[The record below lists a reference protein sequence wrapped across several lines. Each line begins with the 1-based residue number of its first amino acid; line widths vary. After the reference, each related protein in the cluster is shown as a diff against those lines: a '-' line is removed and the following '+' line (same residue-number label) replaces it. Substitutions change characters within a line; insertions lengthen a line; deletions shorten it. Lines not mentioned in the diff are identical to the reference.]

1 MVMTSVTV
9 ERSMDISGTKS
20 AVSSVHQ
27 LQGNEPRK
35 AQHVIYGC
43 VPPAPRYSLVDYTS

>member
-1 MVMTSVTV
+1 
-9 ERSMDISGTKS
+9 MDISGTKS

-27 LQGNEPRK
+27 LQGNDPHK

-43 VPPAPRYSLVDYTS
+43 VPPPPGPNP